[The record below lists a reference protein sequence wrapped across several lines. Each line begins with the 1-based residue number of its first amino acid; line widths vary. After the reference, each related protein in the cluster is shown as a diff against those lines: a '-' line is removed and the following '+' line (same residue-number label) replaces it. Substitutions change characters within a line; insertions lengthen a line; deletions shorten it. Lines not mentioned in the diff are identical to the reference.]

1 MFGIG
6 PWELLVIVVV
16 ALLIFGPQKLPEL
29 ARTLGKGL
37 AEFRRASNELRQTLA
52 LDELQNDLRKTMNEA
67 SRPPLARP
75 AQAGDSLP
83 PGTQGRKEPATAAG
97 EADAR
102 ATDPRHAA
110 EAARAA
116 DERPW
121 KSNPGELPEGHDH
134 DHHDPVEPPRTDRA
148 PLAAADSGLGNVPV
162 GDAEPSDPG
171 RG

>member
-16 ALLIFGPQKLPEL
+16 ALLIFGPQK
-29 ARTLGKGL
+29 
-37 AEFRRASNELRQTLA
+37 
-52 LDELQNDLRKTMNEA
+52 
-67 SRPPLARP
+67 
-75 AQAGDSLP
+75 
-83 PGTQGRKEPATAAG
+83 
-97 EADAR
+97 
-102 ATDPRHAA
+102 
-110 EAARAA
+110 
-116 DERPW
+116 
-121 KSNPGELPEGHDH
+121 LPEGHDH